1 MNKPNTNHRLAI
13 LLFVSIFTSTVYST
27 QVDEFTPRDDL
38 APVTKD
44 IVKKLSRQHYAA
56 PPLDDA
62 LSERLLERYLKYIDP
77 GKLYFVADD
86 IKQFE
91 QYKTSLD
98 EQLKKGSVDA
108 GYIIYNKLHQ
118 RNISRLD
125 WIIEKLPSFIANF
138 DFTVDEYIS
147 LDSEDLPWASSA
159 AELDERW
166 RKRVKNDVL
175 SMRLNEE
182 EDIEAALLRRYE
194 YQLKRTQQIK
204 ADDVY
209 AYYIDTYTKL
219 YDPHTSYFSPQ
230 QMDNFRINMSRSLE
244 GIGAVLSQDY
254 EYTKIVSL
262 VSEGPAFKQGG
273 LKASDRIIGVGQGK
287 DGEITNVVSW
297 RLDEVVDLIRG
308 DKDTWVRLE
317 VLPAKASTGSKFI
330 SIKRG
335 KVELEDMLV
344 KKKVQQVYYD
354 GEAHK
359 VGVIEVPDFY
369 VDFAAM
375 SRRDPNYRSTTR
387 DVSKILKE
395 LEEENVE
402 GIVLDLR
409 NNGGGSLQEA
419 NTLIG
424 LFIEAGPTVQIRHA
438 SNRVQRQ
445 GKFRRTPYYDGPLV
459 VLINRLSASASE
471 IVAGAIQDYQRGLI
485 VGTTSFGKGTVQTLI
500 GLDAGQLKLTE
511 SKFYRISGM
520 STQNRGV
527 EADILYPAQY
537 DPEEVGEGS
546 LTGALPWDFIDPAGY
561 PAYNDF
567 SPIKDELIKRHQ
579 KRISDDPDFVFI
591 KEEYA
596 FISKNR
602 EIKQLTL
609 NQNQRQID
617 REEAK
622 VTLLGIENKRRA
634 VKGLKLLTSLEESSE
649 EAVVDDSNEPET
661 DINRQSDDDILVVEA
676 AQILLDTIKLQ
687 NRADLATSESLQQ
700 TGS

>member
-1 MNKPNTNHRLAI
+1 MTKPNTRLSFAALI
-13 LLFVSIFTSTVYST
+13 IFTVFASTAYST
-27 QVDEFTPRDDL
+27 QVEYFSPSENL
-38 APVTKD
+38 ESVTKD
-44 IVKKLSRQHYAA
+44 IVSKLSSQHYAA
-56 PPLDDA
+56 PPLDDDLSA
-62 LSERLLERYLKYIDP
+62 LLLERYLKYVDP
-77 GKLYFVADD
+77 GKLYFVASD
-86 IKQFE
+86 IKEFE
-91 QYKTSLD
+91 KYKASLD
-98 EQLKKGSVDA
+98 DQLKAGSVEA
-108 GYIIYNKLHQ
+108 GYTIYNKLHE

-125 WIIEKLPSFIANF
+125 WIIEKLPSLINNF
-138 DFTVDEYIS
+138 DFTVNEYIS
-147 LDSEDLPWASSA
+147 LESKELPWVASA
-159 AELDERW
+159 GELDERW
-166 RKRVKNDVL
+166 RKRIKNDVL

-182 EDIEAALLRRYE
+182 EDILGALLRRYE
-194 YQLKRTQQIK
+194 YQLKRTQQIN

-254 EYTKIVSL
+254 EYTKIVNL

-273 LKASDRIIGVGQGK
+273 LKASDRIVGVGQGTE
-287 DGEITNVVSW
+287 GAVINVVGW
-297 RLDEVVDLIRG
+297 RLDEVVELIRG

-317 VLPAKASTGSKFI
+317 VLPAKTSTGSKFI

-344 KKKVQQVYYD
+344 KKKIQEVYFD

-369 VDFAAM
+369 IDFAAM

-395 LEEENVE
+395 LEAENVE
-402 GIVLDLR
+402 GIVIDLR

-419 NTLIG
+419 NSLIG

-438 SNRVQRQ
+438 NNRVQRQ
-445 GKFRRTPYYDGPLV
+445 GKFRRTAYYDGPLV

-546 LTGALPWDFIDPAGY
+546 LTGALPWDLIDAAGY
-561 PAYNDF
+561 PTYNDF
-567 SPIKDELIKRHQ
+567 SLIKDELVKLHE

-602 EIKQLTL
+602 DKKKLTL
-609 NQNQRQID
+609 NQVQRKTE

-622 VTLLGIENKRRA
+622 ATLLGIENKRRA
-634 VKGLKLLTSLEESSE
+634 VKGLALLTSFE
-649 EAVVDDSNEPET
+649 EPENPDKLNKIADT
-661 DINRQSDDDILVVEA
+661 EANKDEEGDDDVFVVEA
-676 AQILLDTIKLQ
+676 AQILLDSVKLQ
-687 NRADLATSESLQQ
+687 IPANIATAEGLQK

>member
-38 APVTKD
+38 ALVTKD

>member
-125 WIIEKLPSFIANF
+125 WIIEKLPSFVANF

-147 LDSEDLPWASSA
+147 LDSEELPWASSA

-204 ADDVY
+204 SDDVY

>member
-1 MNKPNTNHRLAI
+1 MNKPNTKLSFAA
-13 LLFVSIFTSTVYST
+13 LLFFTVFASTVYST
-27 QVDEFTPRDDL
+27 QVEDFIPSEDL
-38 APVTKD
+38 ESVTKD

-77 GKLYFVADD
+77 GKLYFVASD
-86 IKQFE
+86 IKEFE
-91 QYKTSLD
+91 QYKTVLD
-98 EQLKKGSVDA
+98 EQLKAGSVDA
-108 GYIIYNKLHQ
+108 GYVVYNKLHQ

-125 WIIEKLPSFIANF
+125 WIIEKLPSFIESF
-138 DFTVDEYIS
+138 DFTVDEYIA
-147 LDSEDLPWASSA
+147 LDSKDLPWAINA

-182 EDIEAALLRRYE
+182 EDIQAALLRRYE
-194 YQLKRTQQIK
+194 YQLKRTQQIN

-219 YDPHTSYFSPQ
+219 YDPHTNYFSPQ

-254 EYTKIVSL
+254 EYTKIVNL

-273 LKASDRIIGVGQGK
+273 LKASDRIVGVGQDKEG
-287 DGEITNVVSW
+287 DIINVVGW
-297 RLDEVVDLIRG
+297 RLDEVVELIRG

-317 VLPAKASTGSKFI
+317 VLPAKASTGSKFV

-335 KVELEDMLV
+335 KVELEDKLV
-344 KKKVQQVYYD
+344 KKAVQQVYYD
-354 GEAHK
+354 GEVHK

-387 DVSKILKE
+387 DVTKVLKE
-395 LEEENVE
+395 LQAEGVE

-419 NTLIG
+419 NSLIG

-438 SNRVQRQ
+438 NNRVQRQ
-445 GKFRRTPYYDGPLV
+445 GKFRRTAYYDGPLV

-546 LTGALPWDFIDPAGY
+546 LTGALPWDLIDPAGY
-561 PAYNDF
+561 PTYNDF
-567 SPIKDELIKRHQ
+567 SPIKAELIKRHE

-602 EIKQLTL
+602 DITQLTL
-609 NQNQRQID
+609 NQVQRKAE
-617 REEAK
+617 REAAK
-622 VTLLGIENKRRA
+622 TTLLGIENKRRA
-634 VKGLKLLTSLEESSE
+634 VKGLELLTSLEEPIVAEAAESAADSE
-649 EAVVDDSNEPET
+649 ATKAVVN
-661 DINRQSDDDILVVEA
+661 DDDVFVIEA
-676 AQILLDTIKLQ
+676 AQILLDSVKLQ
-687 NRADLATSESLQQ
+687 IPANIATAEGLQK

>member
-1 MNKPNTNHRLAI
+1 MTKPNTKLSFAALI
-13 LLFVSIFTSTVYST
+13 IFTVFTSTAYST
-27 QVDEFTPRDDL
+27 QVEYFSPSEDL
-38 APVTKD
+38 ESVTKD
-44 IVKKLSRQHYAA
+44 IVNKLSSQHYAA
-56 PPLDDA
+56 PPLDDVLSA
-62 LSERLLERYLKYIDP
+62 LLLERYLKYVDP
-77 GKLYFVADD
+77 GKLYFVASD
-86 IKQFE
+86 IKEFE
-91 QYKTSLD
+91 KYKASLD
-98 EQLKKGSVDA
+98 DQLKAGSVEA
-108 GYIIYNKLHQ
+108 GYTIYNKLHE
-118 RNISRLD
+118 RNIGRLD
-125 WIIEKLPSFIANF
+125 WIIEKLPSLINNF
-138 DFTVDEYIS
+138 DFTVNEYIS
-147 LDSEDLPWASSA
+147 LESKELPWAASA

-166 RKRVKNDVL
+166 RKRIKNDVL

-182 EDIEAALLRRYE
+182 EDILGALLRRYE
-194 YQLKRTQQIK
+194 YQLKRTQQIN

-254 EYTKIVSL
+254 EYTKIVNL

-273 LKASDRIIGVGQGK
+273 LKASDRIVGVGQGTEG
-287 DGEITNVVSW
+287 DVINVVGW
-297 RLDEVVDLIRG
+297 RLDEVVELIRG

-317 VLPAKASTGSKFI
+317 VLPAKTSTGSKFI

-344 KKKVQQVYYD
+344 KKKIQEVYFD

-369 VDFAAM
+369 IDFAAM

-395 LEEENVE
+395 LEAENVE
-402 GIVLDLR
+402 GIVIDLR

-419 NTLIG
+419 NSLIG

-438 SNRVQRQ
+438 NNRVQRQ
-445 GKFRRTPYYDGPLV
+445 GKFRRTAYYDGPLV

-546 LTGALPWDFIDPAGY
+546 LTGALPWDLIDAAGY
-561 PAYNDF
+561 PTYNDF
-567 SPIKDELIKRHQ
+567 SLIKDELVKRHE

-602 EIKQLTL
+602 DKKKLTL
-609 NQNQRQID
+609 NEVQRKTE

-622 VTLLGIENKRRA
+622 ATLLGIENKRRA
-634 VKGLKLLTSLEESSE
+634 VKGLALLTSFEEPE
-649 EAVVDDSNEPET
+649 NPDEPET
-661 DINRQSDDDILVVEA
+661 IADTEANRDEEGDDDVFVVEA
-676 AQILLDTIKLQ
+676 AQILLDSVKLQ
-687 NRADLATSESLQQ
+687 IPANIATAEGLQK

>member
-1 MNKPNTNHRLAI
+1 MTKPNTKLSFAALI
-13 LLFVSIFTSTVYST
+13 IFTVFTSTAYST
-27 QVDEFTPRDDL
+27 QVEYFSPSEDL
-38 APVTKD
+38 ESVTKD
-44 IVKKLSRQHYAA
+44 IVNKLSSQHYAA
-56 PPLDDA
+56 PPLDDVLSA
-62 LSERLLERYLKYIDP
+62 LLLERYLKYVDP
-77 GKLYFVADD
+77 GKLYFVASD
-86 IKQFE
+86 IKEFE
-91 QYKTSLD
+91 KYKASLD
-98 EQLKKGSVDA
+98 DQLKAGSVEA
-108 GYIIYNKLHQ
+108 GYTIYNKLHE
-118 RNISRLD
+118 RNIGRLD
-125 WIIEKLPSFIANF
+125 WIIEKLPSLINNF
-138 DFTVDEYIS
+138 DFTVNEYIS
-147 LDSEDLPWASSA
+147 LESKELPWVASA

-166 RKRVKNDVL
+166 RKRIKNDVL

-182 EDIEAALLRRYE
+182 EDILGALLRRYE
-194 YQLKRTQQIK
+194 YQLKRTQQIN

-254 EYTKIVSL
+254 EYTKIVNL

-273 LKASDRIIGVGQGK
+273 LKASDRIVGVGQGTEG
-287 DGEITNVVSW
+287 DVINVVGW
-297 RLDEVVDLIRG
+297 RLDEVVELIRG

-317 VLPAKASTGSKFI
+317 VLPAKTSTGSKFI

-344 KKKVQQVYYD
+344 KKKIQEVYFD

-359 VGVIEVPDFY
+359 IGVIEVPDFY
-369 VDFAAM
+369 IDFAAM

-395 LEEENVE
+395 LEAENVE
-402 GIVLDLR
+402 GIVIDLR

-419 NTLIG
+419 NSLIG

-438 SNRVQRQ
+438 NNRVQRQ
-445 GKFRRTPYYDGPLV
+445 GKFRRTAYYDGPLV

-546 LTGALPWDFIDPAGY
+546 LTGALPWDLIDAAGY
-561 PAYNDF
+561 PTYNDF
-567 SPIKDELIKRHQ
+567 SLIKDELVKRHE

-602 EIKQLTL
+602 DKKKLTL
-609 NQNQRQID
+609 NEVQRKTE

-622 VTLLGIENKRRA
+622 ATLLGIENKRRA
-634 VKGLKLLTSLEESSE
+634 VKGLALLTSFEEPE
-649 EAVVDDSNEPET
+649 NPDEPET
-661 DINRQSDDDILVVEA
+661 IADTEANRDEEGDDDVFVVEA
-676 AQILLDTIKLQ
+676 AQILLDSVKLQ
-687 NRADLATSESLQQ
+687 IPANIATAEGLQK

>member
-194 YQLKRTQQIK
+194 YQLKRTRQIK